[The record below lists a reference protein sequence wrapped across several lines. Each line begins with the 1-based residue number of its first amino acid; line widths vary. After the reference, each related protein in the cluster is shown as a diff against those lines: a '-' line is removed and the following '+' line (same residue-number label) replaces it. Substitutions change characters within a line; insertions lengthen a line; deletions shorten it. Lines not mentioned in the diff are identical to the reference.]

1 MRGKMIFVY
10 LDPDSDENE
19 KALEFFG
26 VEDPEEDLPI
36 YMIMEMEKNAKFMSG
51 KNVEVDAD
59 KVKEFCNKHQ
69 VSENLIWL
77 ALHEKRGKFESC
89 SLVFQT
95 FDAPRISN

>member
-26 VEDPEEDLPI
+26 VEAPEEDLPL

-51 KNVEVDAD
+51 KNAEVDAD
-59 KVKEFCNKHQ
+59 KVKEYCNKHQ
-69 VSENLIWL
+69 V
-77 ALHEKRGKFESC
+77 
-89 SLVFQT
+89 
-95 FDAPRISN
+95 RIEIG